1 MKQYFK
7 FRPISESMTRI
18 SNKVFG
24 NRSYRRMLLDED
36 LERSREFMGG
46 IVLDVGGKARGKSGQ
61 FRPLASDRPRWIY
74 LNINERT
81 RPDVVGDAAFLPFR
95 VESFDSVVCIEVL
108 EHCEY
113 PQKTVDEIYRV
124 LRKGGHVI
132 ISVPFIC
139 PIHAD
144 PFDFNRFT
152 DWKLHSMLKEF
163 HIIMLKKQGYYFT
176 VLADMIKGYLR
187 GTSRVC
193 VFKYF
198 FYPLIPLMRVLMSV
212 EKTEWARGS
221 ERFTA
226 YTAGFFVV
234 GRKIESA

>member
-1 MKQYFK
+1 MNWRFK
-7 FRPISESMTRI
+7 LRQISESITRI
-18 SNKVFG
+18 SNNVFG

-36 LERSREFMGG
+36 LERSREFING
-46 IVLDVGGKARGKSGQ
+46 IVLDVGGKAKGKEGQ
-61 FRPLASDRPRWIY
+61 FHPSASDRTRWIY

-81 RPDVVGDAAFLPFR
+81 QPDVIGDAEFLPFR
-95 VESFDSVVCIEVL
+95 AEGLDSVVCTEVL

-113 PQKTVDEIYRV
+113 PQKVIDELYRV
-124 LRKGGHVI
+124 LREKGHLI

-152 DWKLHSMLKEF
+152 DRKLCSMLKRF
-163 HIIMLKKQGYYFT
+163 KIIELKKQGYYFT
-176 VLADMIKGYLR
+176 VLADMIKVYLR
-187 GTSRVC
+187 RTSRIYA
-193 VFKYF
+193 FKYF

-212 EKTEWARGS
+212 EKMAWAQKS

-226 YTAGFFVV
+226 YAAGFFVV
-234 GRKIESA
+234 SQKIDQV